1 MQGNKKNT
9 RLRRFWRAYYKPT
22 YRIVAFLLATLLMV
36 LCFPSA
42 GRFNYDYELMRPWR
56 HENLIAPYDVPILKT
71 EEEIRAEKDSLMKGF
86 LPYYQIDT
94 TELATVRQTTIA
106 KLKPIKKK
114 LVSYVPHDIS
124 VDSIFPLLSSTIAD
138 EVYGALRRGV
148 IDVSDKDN
156 MGNISE
162 GWLMLIN
169 GNVVEQRRFVT
180 LLTPREAYEEVA
192 NKTVSRLRDVYGPDS
207 RWLRKLVEKVLD
219 SELLIPNIHY
229 DDIRTSIAEEERLEN
244 VSRYSGK
251 IQRGEMIV
259 NKGDI
264 VNEETVRHLESL
276 KHYSESRGSWG
287 DREGLLFVGLF
298 FMIGSL
304 MLTLYL
310 FMYYF
315 RKDYFRKLHY
325 TNLVLLLMCFLVC
338 VTGLLS
344 ERGANISY
352 IVPYAV
358 LPIMLRIF
366 ADSRFAMYVNTI
378 TILIISLFAYNSQLF
393 IILHIPAGLVACVAL
408 FHLNKRIQI
417 FRATLYLFVY
427 YIVIYISYQLWQKG
441 VFTYDAWEV
450 SQFAISSVLLL
461 LAYPLIYVVEKTFG
475 FISDVTLLELADVNN
490 KLLRD
495 LSEKAPGTFQHSL
508 QVANLGQEVAYKL
521 GGNAMLVRAGALYH
535 DVGKVINPMF
545 FTENQ
550 ISGVNP
556 HEGLTSEQSSQ
567 VIINHVREG
576 LRLARKHNLPQQ
588 IQDIIESHHGT
599 SMVRYFYISW
609 CNEHP
614 TEDPDLSLFT
624 YQGFPPKTKEQAI
637 IMMADAVEASS
648 KSITDHSDDA
658 IDNLV
663 EKIIDGQM
671 SAGQFNQAPLTF
683 ADIEEAK
690 KIFKLKLRGI
700 YHARI
705 QYPEMRV
712 GQQEATDQE
721 TTNETN

>member
-1 MQGNKKNT
+1 
-9 RLRRFWRAYYKPT
+9 
-22 YRIVAFLLATLLMV
+22 
-36 LCFPSA
+36 
-42 GRFNYDYELMRPWR
+42 
-56 HENLIAPYDVPILKT
+56 
-71 EEEIRAEKDSLMKGF
+71 
-86 LPYYQIDT
+86 
-94 TELATVRQTTIA
+94 
-106 KLKPIKKK
+106 
-114 LVSYVPHDIS
+114 
-124 VDSIFPLLSSTIAD
+124 
-138 EVYGALRRGV
+138 
-148 IDVSDKDN
+148 
-156 MGNISE
+156 
-162 GWLMLIN
+162 
-169 GNVVEQRRFVT
+169 
-180 LLTPREAYEEVA
+180 
-192 NKTVSRLRDVYGPDS
+192 
-207 RWLRKLVEKVLD
+207 
-219 SELLIPNIHY
+219 
-229 DDIRTSIAEEERLEN
+229 
-244 VSRYSGK
+244 
-251 IQRGEMIV
+251 
-259 NKGDI
+259 
-264 VNEETVRHLESL
+264 
-276 KHYSESRGSWG
+276 
-287 DREGLLFVGLF
+287 
-298 FMIGSL
+298 
-304 MLTLYL
+304 
-310 FMYYF
+310 
-315 RKDYFRKLHY
+315 
-325 TNLVLLLMCFLVC
+325 
-338 VTGLLS
+338 
-344 ERGANISY
+344 
-352 IVPYAV
+352 
-358 LPIMLRIF
+358 
-366 ADSRFAMYVNTI
+366 
-378 TILIISLFAYNSQLF
+378 
-393 IILHIPAGLVACVAL
+393 VAL